1 MKYQKSAMPY
11 LILLVFMVVGLPLT
25 NYQLMKN
32 QSLEIE
38 IMKVEEKDEF
48 QLQYI
53 CGDQELIT
61 QNIKIQ

>member
-11 LILLVFMVVGLPLT
+11 LILLVFVVVGLPLT
-25 NYQLMKN
+25 NHQLMKN

-38 IMKVEEKDEF
+38 IMKIEQEDEF
-48 QLQYI
+48 PIQHV

-61 QNIKIQ
+61 QNINF